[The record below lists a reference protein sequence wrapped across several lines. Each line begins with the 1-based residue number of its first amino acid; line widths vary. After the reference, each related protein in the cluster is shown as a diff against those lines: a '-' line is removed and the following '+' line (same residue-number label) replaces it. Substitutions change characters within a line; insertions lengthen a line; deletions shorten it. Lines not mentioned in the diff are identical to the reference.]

1 MYVYLIRSMKT
12 NELIT
17 DKKFERIV
25 DALNY
30 RAELDQTYTAWID
43 WKFIPENA

>member
-1 MYVYLIRSMKT
+1 MYVYLIRSLENNK
-12 NELIT
+12 LIT
-17 DKKFERIV
+17 DKKFEHIV